1 MAVASGR
8 LEQNGHLDRLKIPIR
23 RWASPA
29 LDNRRHDVRV
39 LPPGD
44 LAVAMRGFTEL
55 GLVGA

>member
-1 MAVASGR
+1 MARGR
-8 LEQNGHLDRLKIPIR
+8 LEQNGHLDRVNLPIL

-44 LAVAMRGFTEL
+44 LAVAVRGFTEP
-55 GLVGA
+55 GQVGA